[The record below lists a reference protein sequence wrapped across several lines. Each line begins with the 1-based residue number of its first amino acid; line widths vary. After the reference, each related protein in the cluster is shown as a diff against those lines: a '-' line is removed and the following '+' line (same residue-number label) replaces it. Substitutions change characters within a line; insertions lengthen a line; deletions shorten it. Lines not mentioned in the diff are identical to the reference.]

1 MDEPS
6 PLRVLVAV
14 ASRHGATAEIAAA
27 VADGVR
33 STLPSGAVVVH
44 DAADVADV
52 TGFDAAVLG
61 SAVYFGHW
69 LEEARE
75 LLLRCA
81 VPLWDLPVW
90 IFSSGPL
97 GVPPRPPE
105 VFLDVDEVRRLSRPR
120 EHRIFPGRL
129 DPGVLDFAE
138 RALVTALRAPVG
150 DFRDLAAARAWGADI
165 GAEIEHLSA
174 DAAVTEAAP

>member
-6 PLRVLVAV
+6 ALRVLVAV
-14 ASRHGATAEIAAA
+14 ASRHGGTAGIAAA

-33 STLPSGAVVVH
+33 SALPAGEVVVR
-44 DAADVADV
+44 DAADVTDV
-52 TGFDAAVLG
+52 AGFDAAVLG
-61 SAVYFGHW
+61 SGLYFGHW

-105 VFLDVDEVRRLSRPR
+105 VLLDVGEVLRLSRAR
-120 EHRIFPGRL
+120 EHRLFPGRL
-129 DPGVLDFAE
+129 DPGSLDFAE
-138 RALVTALRAPVG
+138 RAVVTALHAPVG
-150 DFRDLAAARAWGADI
+150 DFRDLAAAEAWGAGI
-165 GAEIEHLSA
+165 GAQLLELTA
-174 DAAVTEAAP
+174 DREVIR

>member
-14 ASRHGATAEIAAA
+14 ASRHGATTAIAAA

-33 STLPSGAVVVH
+33 STLPSGVVVVH

-61 SAVYFGHW
+61 SAVYFGQW
-69 LEEARE
+69 LEDARE

-81 VPLWDLPVW
+81 VPLWELPVW

-105 VFLDVDEVRRLSRPR
+105 VLLDVDEVRRLSRAR
-120 EHRIFPGRL
+120 EHRLFPGRL
-129 DPGVLDFAE
+129 DPELLDFAE
-138 RALVTALRAPVG
+138 RAVVAALHAPVG
-150 DFRDLAAARAWGADI
+150 DFRDLAAARVWGAGI
-165 GAEIEHLSA
+165 GAELVQRAANRRNE
-174 DAAVTEAAP
+174 DAIP